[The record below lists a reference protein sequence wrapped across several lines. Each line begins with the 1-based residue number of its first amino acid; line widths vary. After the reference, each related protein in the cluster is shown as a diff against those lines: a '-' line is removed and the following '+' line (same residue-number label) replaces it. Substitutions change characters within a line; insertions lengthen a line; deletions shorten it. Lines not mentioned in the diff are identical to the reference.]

1 MQVGIIGVGLIG
13 GSMAVDLKNRGFAD
27 RVVGVEADALHASA
41 AKELGL
47 VDEIV
52 SYEECIAMS
61 DMIVV
66 AVPVSIAIRM
76 IPDILDKVDR
86 QVVTDVCS
94 TKEKIN
100 DMVRY
105 HPNRKNFVAAHPMAG
120 TEYSGPWAALP
131 GLFDGRAG
139 IICNA
144 EDSDMQAV
152 ELVKQMYDC
161 LNMRVIYMRAA
172 HHDLSLI
179 HISEP
184 TRH

>member
-105 HPNRKNFVAAHPMAG
+105 HPNRKNFI
-120 TEYSGPWAALP
+120 PWQGQNIRVP
-131 GLFDGRAG
+131 GLLCPDYSTDGQALFAMLKIR
-139 IICNA
+139 ICKPSNWSSKCMIA
-144 EDSDMQAV
+144 S
-152 ELVKQMYDC
+152 
-161 LNMRVIYMRAA
+161 I
-172 HHDLSLI
+172 
-179 HISEP
+179 
-184 TRH
+184 

>member
-1 MQVGIIGVGLIG
+1 
-13 GSMAVDLKNRGFAD
+13 MAVDLKNRGFAD

-94 TKEKIN
+94 DRIFGSLGCFARIIRRT
-100 DMVRY
+100 
-105 HPNRKNFVAAHPMAG
+105 
-120 TEYSGPWAALP
+120 
-131 GLFDGRAG
+131 GRHYLQ
-139 IICNA
+139 C
-144 EDSDMQAV
+144 
-152 ELVKQMYDC
+152 
-161 LNMRVIYMRAA
+161 
-172 HHDLSLI
+172 
-179 HISEP
+179 
-184 TRH
+184 

>member
-105 HPNRKNFVAAHPMAG
+105 HPNRKNFVA
-120 TEYSGPWAALP
+120 
-131 GLFDGRAG
+131 
-139 IICNA
+139 
-144 EDSDMQAV
+144 
-152 ELVKQMYDC
+152 
-161 LNMRVIYMRAA
+161 VIYFFFINSNQYSYRMILFILLA
-172 HHDLSLI
+172 LWIKSFTPF
-179 HISEP
+179 SS
-184 TRH
+184 

>member
-105 HPNRKNFVAAHPMAG
+105 HPNRKI
-120 TEYSGPWAALP
+120 PWQGQNIRVP
-131 GLFDGRAG
+131 GLLCPDYSTDGQALFAMLKIR
-139 IICNA
+139 ICKPSNWSSKCMIA
-144 EDSDMQAV
+144 S
-152 ELVKQMYDC
+152 
-161 LNMRVIYMRAA
+161 I
-172 HHDLSLI
+172 
-179 HISEP
+179 
-184 TRH
+184 

>member
-41 AKELGL
+41 AKELRL

-100 DMVRY
+100 DMVIIRTG
-105 HPNRKNFVAAHPMAG
+105 RIL
-120 TEYSGPWAALP
+120 SLLIPWQGQNIRVP
-131 GLFDGRAG
+131 GLLCPDYSTDGQALFAMLKIR
-139 IICNA
+139 ICKPSNWSSKCMIA
-144 EDSDMQAV
+144 S
-152 ELVKQMYDC
+152 
-161 LNMRVIYMRAA
+161 I
-172 HHDLSLI
+172 
-179 HISEP
+179 
-184 TRH
+184 

>member
-100 DMVRY
+100 DIIRTG
-105 HPNRKNFVAAHPMAG
+105 RIL
-120 TEYSGPWAALP
+120 SLLIPWQGQNIRVP
-131 GLFDGRAG
+131 GLLCPDYSTDGQALFAMLKIR
-139 IICNA
+139 ICKPSNWSSKCMIA
-144 EDSDMQAV
+144 S
-152 ELVKQMYDC
+152 
-161 LNMRVIYMRAA
+161 I
-172 HHDLSLI
+172 
-179 HISEP
+179 
-184 TRH
+184 

>member
-100 DMVRY
+100 
-105 HPNRKNFVAAHPMAG
+105 
-120 TEYSGPWAALP
+120 EYGS
-131 GLFDGRAG
+131 
-139 IICNA
+139 
-144 EDSDMQAV
+144 
-152 ELVKQMYDC
+152 
-161 LNMRVIYMRAA
+161 
-172 HHDLSLI
+172 LS
-179 HISEP
+179 SEP
-184 TRH
+184 EEFCRCSSHGRDRIFGSLGCFARIIRRTGRHYLQC

>member
-41 AKELGL
+41 AKELRL

-94 TKEKIN
+94 TKEKSTIW
-100 DMVRY
+100 
-105 HPNRKNFVAAHPMAG
+105 FVIIRTG
-120 TEYSGPWAALP
+120 RILSLLIPWQGQNIRVP
-131 GLFDGRAG
+131 GLLCPDYSTDGQALFAMLKIR
-139 IICNA
+139 ICKPSNWSSKCMIA
-144 EDSDMQAV
+144 S
-152 ELVKQMYDC
+152 
-161 LNMRVIYMRAA
+161 I
-172 HHDLSLI
+172 
-179 HISEP
+179 
-184 TRH
+184 

>member
-1 MQVGIIGVGLIG
+1 M
-13 GSMAVDLKNRGFAD
+13 
-27 RVVGVEADALHASA
+27 
-41 AKELGL
+41 

-120 TEYSGPWAALP
+120 TEYFEALNVP
-131 GLFDGRAG
+131 FG
-139 IICNA
+139 ISSIPLPFNPKT
-144 EDSDMQAV
+144 D
-152 ELVKQMYDC
+152 
-161 LNMRVIYMRAA
+161 
-172 HHDLSLI
+172 
-179 HISEP
+179 
-184 TRH
+184 T

>member
-61 DMIVV
+61 DIIVV

-76 IPDILDKVDR
+76 IPDIR
-86 QVVTDVCS
+86 WT
-94 TKEKIN
+94 
-100 DMVRY
+100 VR
-105 HPNRKNFVAAHPMAG
+105 
-120 TEYSGPWAALP
+120 
-131 GLFDGRAG
+131 
-139 IICNA
+139 
-144 EDSDMQAV
+144 
-152 ELVKQMYDC
+152 
-161 LNMRVIYMRAA
+161 
-172 HHDLSLI
+172 
-179 HISEP
+179 
-184 TRH
+184 

>member
-86 QVVTDVCS
+86 QVVFD
-94 TKEKIN
+94 E
-100 DMVRY
+100 
-105 HPNRKNFVAAHPMAG
+105 RKNQRYG
-120 TEYSGPWAALP
+120 S
-131 GLFDGRAG
+131 
-139 IICNA
+139 
-144 EDSDMQAV
+144 
-152 ELVKQMYDC
+152 
-161 LNMRVIYMRAA
+161 
-172 HHDLSLI
+172 LS
-179 HISEP
+179 SEP
-184 TRH
+184 EEFCRCSSHGRDRIFGSLGCFARIIRRTGRHYLQC

>member
-41 AKELGL
+41 ATELGL

-105 HPNRKNFVAAHPMAG
+105 HPNRRIL
-120 TEYSGPWAALP
+120 SLLIPWQGQNIRVP
-131 GLFDGRAG
+131 GLLCPDYSTDGQALFAMLKIR
-139 IICNA
+139 ICKPSNWSSKCMIA
-144 EDSDMQAV
+144 S
-152 ELVKQMYDC
+152 
-161 LNMRVIYMRAA
+161 I
-172 HHDLSLI
+172 
-179 HISEP
+179 
-184 TRH
+184 